1 MVAGEFAVL
10 EPDYNL
16 VVMAMD
22 RYVEVTIADAAENK
36 LSLIDFGMHNLTWN
50 YFDREIHIDNTDPRL
65 SFVKEAIG
73 VALLY
78 LEERQIDF
86 SPVEISVKSEL
97 DDVESGHKYGLGSSA
112 AVVTAMVAA
121 VLAKFLP
128 NDPVEDLVFKLAS
141 IAHVSVQG
149 NGSGADIAASTY
161 GGILGYRSFQA
172 EWLLDELK
180 KEASIVELVDRDW
193 KYLSIE
199 RVTLPA
205 DLRLCVGWTG
215 SPASTGSLVKEIRK
229 LKGQAA
235 YAAFLAGSKAAVEDV
250 LHGMQHNDLA
260 RFLKGIE
267 ANRVVLAELGLA
279 ANVVIETERLLEL
292 SEIAKDLGGAGKL
305 SGAGGGDCGIA
316 FVQSEFAADILKRQ
330 WELAGIKPLNMVM
343 SLTGTTYT
351 YHN

>member
-128 NDPVEDLVFKLAS
+128 NDPVEDLIFKLAS

-149 NGSGADIAASTY
+149 MGQEQILPRQLMVGYWAIGRFRRNGCWMS
-161 GGILGYRSFQA
+161 L
-172 EWLLDELK
+172 